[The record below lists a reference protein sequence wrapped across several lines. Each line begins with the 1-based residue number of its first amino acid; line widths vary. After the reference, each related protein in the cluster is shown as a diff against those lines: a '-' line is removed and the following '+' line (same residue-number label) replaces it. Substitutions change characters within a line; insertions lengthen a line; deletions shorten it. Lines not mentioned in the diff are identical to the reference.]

1 MRAWQSLELCRFTGI
16 VSPFFTLLVAVPALN
31 GAVSQKPK
39 DVVMDMK
46 QALNAVVAQQD
57 LSEQQMANV
66 MEQIMTGQATD
77 AQIGGFLVALRMKGE
92 TIDEITGA
100 ARVMRSLASK
110 VNVNTENLV
119 DTCGT
124 GGDGANIFN
133 VSTAAAFV
141 VAASG
146 GKVAKHGNRSVS
158 STTGSADVLEAA
170 GVNLSLTSEQVARA
184 IEEIGV
190 GFIFAPAHHSAMKHA
205 IGPRKELAM
214 RTIFNMLGPITN
226 PASVPNQVIGV
237 FNGDLC
243 VPIAQVLQRLGSNH
257 VLVVHAQ
264 DGLDEISLA
273 TKTRVAELKNGEVT
287 DYTIA
292 PEDFGIG
299 SQSLSG
305 LSVQSAEESLALIK
319 DALGK
324 RETENGIKAADLIAL
339 NAGAAIYASN
349 AADTLAEGVAMAEDA
364 ISTGLAL
371 EKLNELA
378 AFSQVLAD

>member
-1 MRAWQSLELCRFTGI
+1 
-16 VSPFFTLLVAVPALN
+16 
-31 GAVSQKPK
+31 
-39 DVVMDMK
+39 MDMK

-57 LSEQQMANV
+57 LTEQQMSAV

-92 TIDEITGA
+92 SIDEITGA
-100 ARVMRSLASK
+100 ARVMRRLASK
-110 VNVNTENLV
+110 VEINTENVV

-170 GVNLSLTSEQVARA
+170 GVNLSLTAEQVARA
-184 IEEIGV
+184 VEEIGV

-243 VPIAQVLQRLGSNH
+243 LPIAKVLKRLGSNH

-273 TKTRVAELKNGEVT
+273 SKTRVAELKDGVVEE
-287 DYTIA
+287 YYIE
-292 PEDFGIG
+292 PEDFGIA
-299 SQSLSG
+299 SQSLIG
-305 LSVQSAEESLALIK
+305 LSVNGAEQSLALIK

-324 RETENGIKAADLIAL
+324 RETDNGKKAADLIAL

-349 AADTLAEGVAMAEDA
+349 AAQTLAEGVAMAEDA
-364 ISTGLAL
+364 VSTGLAL

-378 AFSQVLAD
+378 AFSQVFS

>member
-1 MRAWQSLELCRFTGI
+1 MNMQ
-16 VSPFFTLLVAVPALN
+16 
-31 GAVSQKPK
+31 
-39 DVVMDMK
+39 
-46 QALNAVVAQQD
+46 QALNAVVTSQD
-57 LSEQQMANV
+57 LTEEQMSTV
-66 MEQIMTGQATD
+66 MEIIMTGGATD

-100 ARVMRSLASK
+100 ARVMRKLATK
-110 VNVNTENLV
+110 VEVKGDNLV

-141 VAASG
+141 VAAAG
-146 GKVAKHGNRSVS
+146 GQVAKHGNRSVS
-158 STTGSADVLEAA
+158 SSTGSADVLEAA
-170 GVNLSLTSEQVARA
+170 GVNLSLSAEQVARA
-184 IEEIGV
+184 VEEIGV
-190 GFIFAPAHHSAMKHA
+190 GFMFAPAHHSAMKNA

-226 PASVPNQVIGV
+226 PAEVPNQVLGV

-243 VPIAQVLQRLGSNH
+243 QPLAEVLSRLGSEH
-257 VLVVHAQ
+257 VLVVHAH
-264 DGLDEISLA
+264 DGLDELTISGPS
-273 TKTRVAELKNGEVT
+273 TVAELKDGEVT
-287 DYTIA
+287 VYEVR
-292 PEDFGIG
+292 PENFNIETQNLD
-299 SQSLSG
+299 G
-305 LSVQSAEESLALIK
+305 LAVNSAEESLALIK

-324 RETENGIKAADLIAL
+324 CETANGKKAADLIAL

-349 AADTLAEGVAMAEDA
+349 LASTLAEGVAMAEDA

-378 AFSQVLAD
+378 AFTQVLAD

>member
-1 MRAWQSLELCRFTGI
+1 
-16 VSPFFTLLVAVPALN
+16 
-31 GAVSQKPK
+31 
-39 DVVMDMK
+39 MDMK

-57 LSEQQMANV
+57 LTEQQMSAV

-92 TIDEITGA
+92 SIEEITGA

-110 VNVNTENLV
+110 VEINTENVV

-170 GVNLSLTSEQVARA
+170 GVNLNLTAEQVARA
-184 IEEIGV
+184 VEEIGV

-243 VPIAQVLQRLGSNH
+243 MPIAKVLKRLGSNH

-273 TKTRVAELKNGEVT
+273 SKTRVAELKDGVVEE
-287 DYTIA
+287 YFIE
-292 PEDFGIG
+292 PEDFGIS
-299 SQSLSG
+299 SQSLIG
-305 LSVQSAEESLALIK
+305 LSVNGAEQSLALIK

-324 RETENGIKAADLIAL
+324 RETDNGKKAADLIAL

-349 AADTLAEGVAMAEDA
+349 AAQTLAEGVAMAEDA
-364 ISTGLAL
+364 VSTGLAL

-378 AFSQVLAD
+378 AFSQVFS

>member
-1 MRAWQSLELCRFTGI
+1 MRGCQSLELCRFTGI

-349 AADTLAEGVAMAEDA
+349 AADTLVEGVAMAEDA

>member
-1 MRAWQSLELCRFTGI
+1 MEMKT
-16 VSPFFTLLVAVPALN
+16 AL
-31 GAVSQKPK
+31 ST
-39 DVVMDMK
+39 
-46 QALNAVVAQQD
+46 VVAQQN
-57 LSEQQMANV
+57 LTEEQMADV
-66 MEQIMTGQATD
+66 MEIIMTGQATD

-100 ARVMRSLASK
+100 ARVMRKLATAVSVK
-110 VNVNTENLV
+110 GDNLV

-146 GKVAKHGNRSVS
+146 GQVAKHGNRSVS
-158 STTGSADVLEAA
+158 SSTGSADVLEAA
-170 GVNLSLTSEQVARA
+170 GVNLTLTADQVARA
-184 IEEIGV
+184 VEEIGV
-190 GFIFAPAHHSAMKHA
+190 GFMFAPAHHSAMKHA

-226 PASVPNQVIGV
+226 PAGVQNQVLGV
-237 FNGDLC
+237 FDQTLC
-243 VPIAQVLQRLGSNH
+243 RPLAEVLGRLGSKH

-264 DGLDEISLA
+264 DGLDEVSLA
-273 TKTRVAELKNGEVT
+273 SETFVAELKEGAVT
-287 DYTIA
+287 EYTVK
-292 PEDFGIG
+292 PEDFDI
-299 SQSLSG
+299 STQSLDG
-305 LSVQSAEESLALIK
+305 LSVNSAAESLSLIK

-324 RETENGIKAADLIAL
+324 QETDQGKKAADMIAL

-349 AADTLAEGVAMAEDA
+349 LASSFAEGVSMAEDA

-371 EKLNELA
+371 EKMNDLA
-378 AFSQVLAD
+378 AFTRVLSE

>member
-1 MRAWQSLELCRFTGI
+1 MI
-16 VSPFFTLLVAVPALN
+16 
-31 GAVSQKPK
+31 PK
-39 DVVMDMK
+39 DVVMDIK

-57 LSEQQMANV
+57 LTEQQMSAV

-100 ARVMRSLASK
+100 SRVMRQLASK
-110 VNVNTENLV
+110 VEINTENVV

-170 GVNLSLTSEQVARA
+170 GVNLNLTSEQVARA
-184 IEEIGV
+184 VEEIGV

-243 VPIAQVLQRLGSNH
+243 LPIAQVLNRLGSNH

-273 TKTRVAELKNGEVT
+273 TKTRVAELKNGVVEE
-287 DYTIA
+287 YYIE
-292 PEDFGIG
+292 PEDFGIT
-299 SQSLSG
+299 SQSLIG
-305 LSVQSAEESLALIK
+305 LSVDGAEQSLSLIK

-324 RETENGIKAADLIAL
+324 RETDNGKKAADLIAL

-349 AADTLAEGVAMAEDA
+349 AATTLAEGVAMAEDA

-371 EKLNELA
+371 EKLNELS
-378 AFSQVLAD
+378 AFSQVFA

>member
-1 MRAWQSLELCRFTGI
+1 
-16 VSPFFTLLVAVPALN
+16 
-31 GAVSQKPK
+31 
-39 DVVMDMK
+39 MDIK
-46 QALNAVVAQQD
+46 QALNTVVARQD
-57 LSEQQMANV
+57 LSEEQMTSV
-66 MEQIMTGQATD
+66 MKTIMTGEATD

-100 ARVMRSLASK
+100 ARVMRELATPVSIK
-110 VNVNTENLV
+110 GDNLV

-133 VSTAAAFV
+133 VSTASAFV
-141 VAASG
+141 VAAAG
-146 GKVAKHGNRSVS
+146 GQVAKHGNRSVS

-170 GVNLSLTSEQVARA
+170 GVNLNLNAEQVGRA

-190 GFIFAPAHHSAMKHA
+190 GFMFAPAHHGAMKHA

-226 PASVPNQVIGV
+226 PAAVPNQVLGV

-243 VPIAQVLQRLGSNH
+243 KPLAEVLGRLGSNH
-257 VLVVHAQ
+257 VLVVHAK

-273 TKTRVAELKNGEVT
+273 TPTKVAELKDGNVT
-287 DYTIA
+287 EYDIQ
-292 PEDFGIG
+292 PEDFGIK
-299 SQSLSG
+299 SQSLIG
-305 LSVQSAEESLALIK
+305 LSVNSADESLNLIK

-324 RETENGIKAADLIAL
+324 RETENGQKAADLIAL
-339 NAGAAIYASN
+339 NAGAAIYAANLAS
-349 AADTLAEGVAMAEDA
+349 TLAEGVSMAEDA

-378 AFSQVLAD
+378 AFSRVFLDA

>member
-1 MRAWQSLELCRFTGI
+1 MSLHWYSEPIFY
-16 VSPFFTLLVAVPALN
+16 SLVAVPALN
-31 GAVSQKPK
+31 GAVSQNPK

-110 VNVNTENLV
+110 VNVSTENLV

-243 VPIAQVLQRLGSNH
+243 VPIAQVLHRLGSNH

-273 TKTRVAELKNGEVT
+273 TKTRVAELKDGKVT

-292 PEDFGIG
+292 PEDFGIS
-299 SQSLSG
+299 SQSLIG
-305 LSVQSAEESLALIK
+305 LSVESAEESLALIK

-324 RETENGIKAADLIAL
+324 RETENGKKAADLIAL

-349 AADTLAEGVAMAEDA
+349 AAQTLAEGVAMAEDA
-364 ISTGLAL
+364 VSTGLAL

-378 AFSQVLAD
+378 AFSQVLA

>member
-1 MRAWQSLELCRFTGI
+1 ME
-16 VSPFFTLLVAVPALN
+16 
-31 GAVSQKPK
+31 
-39 DVVMDMK
+39 MK
-46 QALNAVVAQQD
+46 QALNAVVAKQD
-57 LSEQQMANV
+57 LTEQEMASV
-66 MEQIMTGQATD
+66 MEAIMTGGATD

-100 ARVMRSLASK
+100 ARVMRKLATK
-110 VNVNTENLV
+110 VTVKGDNLV

-141 VAASG
+141 VAAAG
-146 GKVAKHGNRSVS
+146 GQVAKHGNRSVS
-158 STTGSADVLEAA
+158 SSTGSADVLEAA
-170 GVNLSLTSEQVARA
+170 GVNLSLTAEQVARA
-184 IEEIGV
+184 VEDIGV
-190 GFIFAPAHHSAMKHA
+190 GFMFAPAHHSAMKHA

-226 PASVPNQVIGV
+226 PAGVPNQVLGV

-243 VPIAQVLQRLGSNH
+243 KPLAEVLGRLGSEH
-257 VLVVHAQ
+257 VLVVHAH
-264 DGLDEISLA
+264 DGLDEITLSGA
-273 TKTRVAELKNGEVT
+273 STVAELKDGKVSVYEVR
-287 DYTIA
+287 
-292 PEDFGIG
+292 PEDFNIKT
-299 SQSLSG
+299 QSLDG
-305 LSVQSAEESLALIK
+305 LAVDSAEQSLKLIK

-324 RETENGIKAADLIAL
+324 RETPEGIKAADLIAL

-349 AADTLAEGVAMAEDA
+349 LASSLAEGVAMAEDA

-378 AFSQVLAD
+378 AFTQVLAD

>member
-1 MRAWQSLELCRFTGI
+1 MNMQ
-16 VSPFFTLLVAVPALN
+16 
-31 GAVSQKPK
+31 
-39 DVVMDMK
+39 
-46 QALNAVVAQQD
+46 QALNAVVTSQD
-57 LSEQQMANV
+57 LTEEQMSTV
-66 MEQIMTGQATD
+66 MEIIMTGGATD

-100 ARVMRSLASK
+100 ARVMRKLATK
-110 VNVNTENLV
+110 VEVKGDNLV

-141 VAASG
+141 VAAAG
-146 GKVAKHGNRSVS
+146 GQVAKHGNRSVS
-158 STTGSADVLEAA
+158 SSTGSADVLEAA
-170 GVNLSLTSEQVARA
+170 GVNLSLSAEQVARA
-184 IEEIGV
+184 VEEIGV
-190 GFIFAPAHHSAMKHA
+190 GFMFAPAHHSAMKNA

-226 PASVPNQVIGV
+226 PAEVPNQVLGV

-243 VPIAQVLQRLGSNH
+243 QPLAEVLSRLGSEH
-257 VLVVHAQ
+257 VLVVHAH
-264 DGLDEISLA
+264 DGLDELTISGPS
-273 TKTRVAELKNGEVT
+273 TVAELKDGEVT
-287 DYTIA
+287 VYEVR
-292 PEDFGIG
+292 PEDFNIET
-299 SQSLSG
+299 QNLDG
-305 LSVQSAEESLALIK
+305 LAVNSAEESLALIK

-324 RETENGIKAADLIAL
+324 CETANGKKAADLIAL

-349 AADTLAEGVAMAEDA
+349 LASTLAEGVAMAEDA

-378 AFSQVLAD
+378 AFTQVLAD

>member
-1 MRAWQSLELCRFTGI
+1 ME
-16 VSPFFTLLVAVPALN
+16 
-31 GAVSQKPK
+31 
-39 DVVMDMK
+39 MK
-46 QALNAVVAQQD
+46 QALNAVVAKQD
-57 LSEQQMANV
+57 LTEQEMASV
-66 MEQIMTGQATD
+66 METIMTGGATN

-100 ARVMRSLASK
+100 ARVMRKLATK
-110 VNVNTENLV
+110 VTVKGDNLV

-141 VAASG
+141 VAAAG
-146 GKVAKHGNRSVS
+146 GQVAKHGNRSVS
-158 STTGSADVLEAA
+158 SSTGSADVLEAA
-170 GVNLSLTSEQVARA
+170 GVNLSLTAEQVARA
-184 IEEIGV
+184 VEDIGV
-190 GFIFAPAHHSAMKHA
+190 GFMFAPAHHSAMKHA

-226 PASVPNQVIGV
+226 PAGVPNQVLGV

-243 VPIAQVLQRLGSNH
+243 KPLAEVLGRLGSEH
-257 VLVVHAQ
+257 VLVVHAH
-264 DGLDEISLA
+264 DGLDEITISGA
-273 TKTRVAELKNGEVT
+273 STVAELKDGKVTVYEVR
-287 DYTIA
+287 
-292 PEDFGIG
+292 PEDFNIKT
-299 SQSLSG
+299 QSLDG
-305 LSVQSAEESLALIK
+305 LAVDSAEQSLKLIK

-324 RETENGIKAADLIAL
+324 RETPEGIKAADLIAL

-349 AADTLAEGVAMAEDA
+349 LASSLAEGVAMAEDA

-378 AFSQVLAD
+378 AFTQVLAD